1 MNASPLMSKYIPS
14 VLAGFIVAFLAS
26 AGLSWLAK
34 VSGNSPGITPPLVGV
49 IFGSLTAFVMANLVG
64 TKKGK
69 AATAEQKQA
78 VLDFR
83 PEPGKAMLIVFREG
97 FVGMAA
103 GMDLRIDDQFVAQLK
118 SPRFTA
124 ISVEPGG
131 HQISMAFGGL
141 AAKQNKPT
149 LEGFIAAP
157 GEIIAFRA
165 TMAMG
170 ALKNRILLERVDSRD
185 TLTLRLTPMTMIAP
199 SV

>member
-1 MNASPLMSKYIPS
+1 MSKYVPAIVVGLLVALVVS
-14 VLAGFIVAFLAS
+14 AGFSMLLRS
-26 AGLSWLAK
+26 AGASTGMTPMFIGGFL
-34 VSGNSPGITPPLVGV
+34 GI
-49 IFGSLTAFVMANLVG
+49 FTAYIMANLAG
-64 TKKGK
+64 TKRGK

-103 GMDLRIDDQFVAQLK
+103 GMDLRVDDQFVAQLK

-131 HQISMAFGGL
+131 HRISMAFGGL
-141 AAKQNKPT
+141 AGKQNKPT

-157 GEIIAFRA
+157 GEIVAFRA
-165 TMAMG
+165 VMAMG
-170 ALKNRILLERVDSRD
+170 ALKNRIRLERVDSRE

-199 SV
+199 AG

>member
-1 MNASPLMSKYIPS
+1 MNASPPVSKYVPAIVVGFLVAFVVS
-14 VLAGFIVAFLAS
+14 AGFSMLLTS
-26 AGLSWLAK
+26 AGA
-34 VSGNSPGITPPLVGV
+34 SPGILPMFVGGFLGV
-49 IFGSLTAFVMANLVG
+49 FTAYIMANLAG
-64 TKKGK
+64 TKRGR

-103 GMDLRIDDQFVAQLK
+103 GMDLLVDDQFVAQLK
-118 SPRFTA
+118 SPRFSA

-141 AAKQNKPT
+141 AGKQNKPT

-157 GEIIAFRA
+157 GEVIAFRA
-165 TMAMG
+165 TMQMG
-170 ALKNRILLERVDSRD
+170 MTKNRIVVDRISAD
-185 TLTLRLTPMTMIAP
+185 QDLVQRLKPMIMIAP
-199 SV
+199 EA